1 MSFET
6 IIPGSTQSR
15 QTLLGWRNTPG
26 RRDQRISISEF
37 RKSLHIP
44 LTTQLYFKDDPYIA
58 EDPWAS
64 RKSSLAIGLKQDGE
78 LLHGVF
84 DLVLARGF

>member
-1 MSFET
+1 MD
-6 IIPGSTQSR
+6 I
-15 QTLLGWRNTPG
+15 L
-26 RRDQRISISEF
+26 
-37 RKSLHIP
+37 

-64 RKSSLAIGLKQDGE
+64 RKPSLAIGLKQDGE

-84 DLVLARGF
+84 DLVLAIGGKADMAFCITNVRL